1 MDRKYF
7 FIPETILGLALLCLI
22 EHLKGGDQTGFVGAS
37 PHPYWIVIL
46 LTACRYGTVQGVFA
60 GVLAAATYV
69 YFGATSGAV
78 SFVDDVFP
86 HGAYN
91 LPFLFMLV
99 GGVLGEIRTI
109 HKKMYTKLKHRYQA
123 TVENLDS
130 LNLEHQAVSNSKQEL
145 EKRIALQSTTM
156 VNLFEQLSGIDQSD
170 PEELFRK
177 LPALLND
184 QLNVTCASVYLIES
198 NELVLKARE
207 GENPQALPDRVQF
220 TEGMM
225 AEVIRTKQL
234 VTIKHMTEKDDFKRF
249 EKLDLIMT
257 APILLKDEAILG
269 VINIERM
276 PFFDFNTHSV
286 RIFETFAYW
295 ISLLADHAIKFRSM
309 KDRNI
314 ADEIT
319 GAYSYLYFQK
329 RLGYEIA
336 RARRF
341 HSPLSLLLFE
351 VQAFNKFTKS
361 ERMNLLPVLNLAFTS
376 ILREID
382 IISKYKDDSTFAIML
397 PGLNSVDAEIA
408 LKRLAKEIDKYGV
421 RPFENSEEPLAYRVA
436 FSTVQVSEGSY
447 ETLLKTAE
455 ERLRTDIG
463 RAITEVYD
471 DIDYLLHLKPPSS
484 LEEDGKKDADNL
496 VNLPINVEDH

>member
-7 FIPETILGLALLCLI
+7 FIPETILGMALLCLI
-22 EHLKGGDQTGFVGAS
+22 EYFKGGGQTGFVGAA

-46 LTACRYGTVQGVFA
+46 LIACRYGTVQGVFA

-69 YFGATSGAV
+69 YFGVTSGAV
-78 SFVDDVFP
+78 SFSADVFP

-91 LPFLFMLV
+91 LPFLFILI

-109 HKKMYTKLKHRYQA
+109 HKKMYTKLTTRYETTEQDL
-123 TVENLDS
+123 ENLHI
-130 LNLEHQAVSNSKQEL
+130 EHQAVANSKLEL

-156 VNLFEQLSGIDQSD
+156 VNLFEQLSGLDQSD

-177 LPALLND
+177 LPALLHD
-184 QLNVTCASVYLIES
+184 QLNVTCASVYLIEN

-207 GENPQALPDRVQF
+207 GENPQALPDRVQL

-225 AEVIRTKQL
+225 AEVIRTKRL
-234 VTIKHMTEKDDFKRF
+234 VTIKHMTEKDDFKRY

-269 VINIERM
+269 VVNVERM

-336 RARRF
+336 RAQRF
-341 HSPLSLLLFE
+341 HSPLSLLLFK

-361 ERMNLLPVLNLAFTS
+361 ERTNLLPVINLAFTS

-382 IISKYKDDSTFAIML
+382 IISKYKDASTFAVML
-397 PGLNSVDAEIA
+397 PGLNSVDAKIA
-408 LKRLAKEIDKYGV
+408 LERLTKEIDKYDV

-436 FSTVQVSEGSY
+436 FSTVQDSEDSY

-455 ERLRTDIG
+455 ERLQADMG

-471 DIDYLLHLKPPSS
+471 DIDYLLHLKPSSS
-484 LEEDGKKDADNL
+484 LEEDREKDADNP
-496 VNLPINVEDH
+496 VDLPINVAGH